1 MLDHLQTRRQ
11 ILFDLT
17 ASYLEPL
24 GGMFS
29 RLAYIAGLR
38 EPLTGKYLHHRL
50 ATVYSP
56 AQIDEVLAV
65 CHEELLERLL
75 EMPLSAQESDLRK
88 HVTSLPG
95 DFGKNARRCKE
106 VAVEWIPSGAPS
118 YLKELYRSNLNAL
131 TQILLDNK
139 STDR

>member
-11 ILFDLT
+11 ILFDVT

-38 EPLTGKYLHHRL
+38 EPLTGRYLHHRL

-56 AQIDEVLAV
+56 EQIDEVLAV
-65 CHEELLERLL
+65 CHEEILERLL

-88 HVTSLPG
+88 HVKSLPG
-95 DFGKNARRCKE
+95 DFGNNARSCKE
-106 VAVEWIPSGAPS
+106 LAGEWVPSGAPS

-131 TQILLDNK
+131 TQILLANK